1 MFAKV
6 VTIAGAIR
14 SPMLIKGFGKVPEV
28 PIPSFSFFYKEQYAG
43 FGFFEYQYPNGSQLF
58 SLL

>member
-6 VTIAGAIR
+6 VTVAGAIR

-28 PIPSFSFFYKEQYAG
+28 PILSFSFFYKEQYAG
-43 FGFFEYQYPNGSQLF
+43 LVF
-58 SLL
+58 